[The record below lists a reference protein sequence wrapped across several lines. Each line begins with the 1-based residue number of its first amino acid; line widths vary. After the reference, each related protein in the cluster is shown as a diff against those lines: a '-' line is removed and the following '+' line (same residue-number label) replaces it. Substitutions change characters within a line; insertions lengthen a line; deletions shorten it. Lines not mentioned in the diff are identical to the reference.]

1 MKLAL
6 QNEVAISNDEVRQ
19 LDRAYVFHSWSM
31 QGNLNPLVIA
41 GAKGCE
47 LWDYEGN
54 TYLDFSSQLVNVN
67 IGYQHPRVLAAMKA
81 QLEELVTIAP
91 ATANLARGEAAKRI
105 VELAPEGFSKVFFTN
120 AGADANEN
128 AIRMARLYT
137 GRDKVLSAY
146 RSYHGNTGSAIA
158 ATGDWRRVPNEYSR
172 GHVHFFNPYLYRSEF
187 NAVTEEEE
195 CQRALAHLRR
205 IIECE
210 GPGAIAAILLESI
223 PGTAGILVPPDGYM
237 QGVRALADEFGI
249 VLILDEVM
257 AGFGRTGSWFAFEQ
271 DGVVPDLVTF
281 AKGVNAGYVP
291 AGGVL
296 ISDPIARYFD
306 DHFFA
311 GGLTYSG
318 HPLAMAAIVATID
331 AMKEENIVE
340 NAAQMGNHVLRPGL
354 EALAEKHA
362 IIGHVRGR
370 GLFQALELVSS
381 REQKTPL
388 TAADMAAI
396 NVQNRVNGVLSQLPA
411 EATKTGVT
419 TEKQQNAELLTFAL
433 YSPDNRFDQTFLNNY
448 VKINVE
454 PRLKRIG
461 GVGKA
466 QLFGSNYSMRLWLR
480 PDKMA
485 QYGLIPDDISSVL
498 AKQNIEA
505 ATGSFGANHP
515 TANEYTMKYRGRLS
529 TAEEFG
535 ELVPLTSW
543 FFLLKRPCFSKRYP

>member
-1 MKLAL
+1 MKLAIH
-6 QNEVAISNDEVRQ
+6 NEVAVSNDEVRQ

-41 GAKGCE
+41 GAQGCE

-54 TYLDFSSQLVNVN
+54 TWLDFSSQLVNVN
-67 IGYQHPRVLAAMKA
+67 IGYQHPRVLAAIKA
-81 QLEELVTIAP
+81 QLETLVTIAP

-105 VELAPEGFSKVFFTN
+105 VDLAPAGFSKVFFTN

-158 ATGDWRRVPNEYSR
+158 ATGDWRRVPNEFSR

-187 NAVTEEEE
+187 NAATEEEE

-210 GPGAIAAILLESI
+210 GPTAIAAILLESI
-223 PGTAGILVPPDGYM
+223 PGTAGILVPPAGYM

-296 ISDPIARYFD
+296 ISEPIARYFD

-331 AMKEENIVE
+331 AMKEEKVVE
-340 NAAQMGNHVLRPGL
+340 NAASIGNEVLRPGL

-362 IIGHVRGR
+362 IIGEVRGR

-396 NVQNRVNGVLSQLPA
+396 KGALTEAGLLAFVVENRIPCLSPLPC
-411 EATKTGVT
+411 TRK
-419 TEKQQNAELLTFAL
+419 N
-433 YSPDNRFDQTFLNNY
+433 
-448 VKINVE
+448 
-454 PRLKRIG
+454 
-461 GVGKA
+461 
-466 QLFGSNYSMRLWLR
+466 
-480 PDKMA
+480 
-485 QYGLIPDDISSVL
+485 
-498 AKQNIEA
+498 
-505 ATGSFGANHP
+505 
-515 TANEYTMKYRGRLS
+515 
-529 TAEEFG
+529 
-535 ELVPLTSW
+535 
-543 FFLLKRPCFSKRYP
+543 